1 MFVCLYCYKQWLL
14 SGTLQGFLRHL
25 STSSSKSAQIL
36 DTSLLLMPA
45 IPRDYDLD
53 SKMGAVNKYTLIKS
67 ANSGG
72 GNIILFGSTVRL

>member
-1 MFVCLYCYKQWLL
+1 
-14 SGTLQGFLRHL
+14 
-25 STSSSKSAQIL
+25 
-36 DTSLLLMPA
+36 MPA